1 MCSIVEFR
9 RRGRKD
15 AENRPR
21 RLAREDVAP
30 FRPVGNVSLQL
41 LEKLRKK
48 MGAQGE

>member
-9 RRGRKD
+9 RRGRGNDKTQ
-15 AENRPR
+15 PR
-21 RLAREDVAP
+21 RLAREDYAP

-48 MGAQGE
+48 MGAQGG